1 MSDIYQENDYY
12 WYKKSDKDVY
22 KSVFAFVKFLGNEQE
37 YRSAQNLDYLRLYGN
52 YDLLGLRQFT
62 FNRESDSSV
71 KNRVTMN
78 IVQSMVDTVHSKIT
92 KNKPK
97 PMFLTNG
104 GDWSAQSKAKKLNKF
119 IEGQF
124 YAMNYYEV
132 ASRAFLDS
140 LIFGTGC
147 AKFYIKDGKICSE
160 RVFIDE
166 IVIDDREALYGEPRQ
181 LHQKKWI
188 HRDVLI
194 AMFPDKK
201 TAIQMATQRQET
213 RDVGQYV
220 TNSYND
226 MILVI
231 ESWKL
236 PSSDKS
242 KDGKHTICIDNE
254 TLWSEEYT
262 ENYFPFVFWRWTM
275 RPLGFFGCGISEML
289 TGLQMEINKILRTIQ
304 VSMHLV
310 SVPKIFMEASS
321 KIISSHI
328 DNKIGG
334 IIKYVGNP
342 PDSRALGNIPQELF
356 AHLDRLYNRSFEIV
370 GVSQLSAQSAKPS
383 GLDSGKAL
391 RTFNDIESERFM
403 ANALRYE
410 KTFLDAAKICIN
422 LAKKVASDNDGSFPV
437 KYKTRR
443 GSLELVD
450 WKDVSLE
457 EDQYIMQMFPTNA
470 LSSVPSAR
478 FSEVQELVQAGFV
491 SMEEGMKLLDFPD
504 VQGLYNFKNAPSE
517 DIDRAIE
524 LIVDKQEYSSP
535 EPYQNLQMGKERFT
549 QAYLY
554 YKAQGADE
562 DTLELLRRWVSDAGE
577 LERRA
582 MEEMQRREMAMQ
594 QEAMAQEQEAA
605 LSQQDAA
612 LQEQE
617 MAVQQQGLAMEEE
630 AMAQEQAMS
639 TEDPLAQQPVP
650 IG

>member
-1 MSDIYQENDYY
+1 MSDTFQENDYY
-12 WYKKSDKDVY
+12 WYKKPDKDAH
-22 KSVFAFVKFLGNEQE
+22 KSVFAFVKFLGKEQE
-37 YRSAQNLDYLRLYGN
+37 YRSSQNIDYLRLYGN

-62 FNRESDSSV
+62 ANREASSSV
-71 KNRVTMN
+71 QNRVTMN

-124 YAMNYYEV
+124 YAMNYYDV
-132 ASRAFLDS
+132 ASRGFQDS

-147 AKFYIKDGKICSE
+147 AKFYIKDGNICAE

-181 LHQKKWI
+181 MHQKKWI

-194 AMFPDKK
+194 SMFPAKK
-201 TAIQMATQRQET
+201 TAIMQATHRQET
-213 RDVGQYV
+213 NDIGQYT

-226 MILVI
+226 MVLVI

-236 PSSDKS
+236 RSSKSS

-254 TLWSEEYT
+254 TLFSEEYSKD
-262 ENYFPFVFWRWTM
+262 YFPFVFWRWTT
-275 RPLGFFGCGISEML
+275 RPLGFFGCGIAEML

-342 PDSRALGNIPQELF
+342 PDSRALGHIPQELF
-356 AHLDRLYNRSFEIV
+356 AHLDRLYSRSFEII
-370 GVSQLSAQSAKPS
+370 GVSQLSAQSTKPS

-410 KTFLDAAKICIN
+410 KTFIDAAKICID
-422 LAKKVASDNDGSFPV
+422 LAKEVAEDNDGSFPV

-443 GSLELVD
+443 GDLETLD
-450 WKDVSLE
+450 WKEVSLE
-457 EDQYIMQMFPTNA
+457 EDQYVMQMFPTNA
-470 LSSVPSAR
+470 LSSNPSSR
-478 FSEVQELVQAGFV
+478 FQEVQELVSAGFV
-491 SMEEGMKLLDFPD
+491 SMEEAMKLLDFPD

-524 LIVDKQEYSSP
+524 LIIDKQEYSSP

-554 YKAQGADE
+554 YKAQGADD
-562 DTLELLRRWVSDAGE
+562 DTLDLLRRWVSDAEE

-582 MEEMQRREMAMQ
+582 AEEMQRQQMAL
-594 QEAMAQEQEAA
+594 EQEQAMEQQAA
-605 LSQQDAA
+605 ME
-612 LQEQE
+612 QEQI
-617 MAVQQQGLAMEEE
+617 AQQNAAIEQQAAMEEE
-630 AMAQEQAMS
+630 QVLSEEAD
-639 TEDPLAQQPVP
+639 TLAQP
-650 IG
+650 IV